1 MAVAGGARGRANYD
15 ELIKLLL
22 IGDSG
27 EEEEDSWCWS
37 FLWWFFLLGFLL
49 LLLLLLLP
57 LSISLAHVLYVDV
70 SMNPCLSSFP
80 CERIFS

>member
-27 EEEEDSWCWS
+27 EEEEDSWCRS
-37 FLWWFFLLGFLL
+37 FLWWFF
-49 LLLLLLLP
+49 
-57 LSISLAHVLYVDV
+57 Y
-70 SMNPCLSSFP
+70 
-80 CERIFS
+80 

>member
-27 EEEEDSWCWS
+27 EQEEDSWCCS
-37 FLWWFFLLGFLL
+37 FLWWFFFLLGF
-49 LLLLLLLP
+49 LLLLLP
-57 LSISLAHVLYVDV
+57 LSISLAHVLY
-70 SMNPCLSSFP
+70 L
-80 CERIFS
+80 

>member
-27 EEEEDSWCWS
+27 EEEEDSWC
-37 FLWWFFLLGFLL
+37 GKE
-49 LLLLLLLP
+49 LP
-57 LSISLAHVLYVDV
+57 SPAL
-70 SMNPCLSSFP
+70 F
-80 CERIFS
+80 